1 MCGGPTQAQ
10 ENLQNEQ
17 AAFYQNQV
25 SAYNTAYANFSQISN
40 QLQNMYAP
48 ILAKGPSQEGFSAG
62 ETEALNAQATEGTAE
77 NYKAAGQ
84 ALNERIGAQGG
95 GTSNENITG
104 AGADALR
111 EQLAATGASAQSA
124 QETQIQEADYAEGHQ
139 DYEQA
144 VGGEQSLAS
153 GWNPNAFAGSA
164 TNAGNAEETTAGAIA
179 SEQDS
184 VWNSVFSALGGVAG
198 AAVGN
203 LNVGPF
209 AG

>member
-1 MCGGPTQAQ
+1 MCGGPTTAQ
-10 ENLQNEQ
+10 ENLQNEE

-25 SAYNTAYANFSQISN
+25 SAYNTAYSNFSQISN

-48 ILAKGPSQEGFSAG
+48 ILAKGPDQQGFSPG
-62 ETEALNAQATEGTAE
+62 ETEQLNAQATQGTAA
-77 NYKAAGQ
+77 NYGAASKA
-84 ALNERIGAQGG
+84 LSESIGAQGG

-104 AGADALR
+104 AGANALK
-111 EQLAATGASAQSA
+111 EELASTGASAQSA
-124 QETQIQEADYAEGHQ
+124 QETQIQEADYAQGHQ

-144 VGGEQSLAS
+144 VAGDESLAS

-164 TNAGNAEETTAGAIA
+164 TNAGNAEENTAGAIA
-179 SEQDS
+179 QEQDS

-209 AG
+209 AS